1 MTVYMVVAFI
11 ITYLICSVNPAIE
24 ICKLKTGEDIRK
36 LGSGN
41 AGTANAMRVLGKPLG
56 TVVIICDILKVF
68 ISLAIVYVI
77 GKIFKQDISVMLKSV
92 FILAAVIGHCYP
104 IYYKFRGGKGVIVGM
119 TTAFIL
125 DAKTALICMI
135 VGVIVILITRT
146 VAMGTLIGT
155 IVYVVI
161 TIFSVKECVIPVIIA
176 CSIIMFKH
184 RANVKRI
191 LTGTE
196 NKLNFNKEKGE

>member
-1 MTVYMVVAFI
+1 MTIYTVVTFV
-11 ITYLICSVNPAIE
+11 ITYLISSVNPAII

-41 AGTANAMRVLGKPLG
+41 AGTANAIRVLGKPLG

-68 ISLAIVYVI
+68 ISLAIIYVI
-77 GKIFKQDISVMLKSV
+77 CKIFKQDISVMLKSV

-104 IYYKFRGGKGVIVGM
+104 IYYKFKGGKGVIVGM
-119 TTAFIL
+119 TTAFIF
-125 DAKTALICMI
+125 DATTALICMI

-161 TIFSVKECVIPVIIA
+161 TVFYAKECVIPILIA
-176 CSIIMFKH
+176 CFIIMFKH
-184 RANVKRI
+184 RANIKRI
-191 LTGTE
+191 LTRQE
-196 NKLNFNKEKGE
+196 EKIW

>member
-41 AGTANAMRVLGKPLG
+41 AGTANAMRVLGKTLG

-184 RANVKRI
+184 RANIKRI
-191 LTGTE
+191 LTRQE
-196 NKLNFNKEKGE
+196 EKIW

>member
-1 MTVYMVVAFI
+1 MNFYTVCIFI
-11 ITYLICSVNPAIE
+11 ITYLICSINPAII

-184 RANVKRI
+184 RANIKRI
-191 LTGTE
+191 LTRQE
-196 NKLNFNKEKGE
+196 EKIW

>member
-41 AGTANAMRVLGKPLG
+41 AGTANAMRVLGKTLG

-135 VGVIVILITRT
+135 VGVVVILITRT

-184 RANVKRI
+184 RANIKRI
-191 LTGTE
+191 LTRQE
-196 NKLNFNKEKGE
+196 EKIW

>member
-56 TVVIICDILKVF
+56 IVVIICDILKVF

-135 VGVIVILITRT
+135 VGVVVILITRT

-161 TIFSVKECVIPVIIA
+161 TIFSAKECVIPVIIA

-184 RANVKRI
+184 RSNINRI
-191 LTGTE
+191 LTRQE
-196 NKLNFNKEKGE
+196 EKIL

>member
-176 CSIIMFKH
+176 CSIIMLSLIH
-184 RANVKRI
+184 ISEPTRP
-191 LTGTE
+191 
-196 NKLNFNKEKGE
+196 

>member
-41 AGTANAMRVLGKPLG
+41 AGTANAMRVLGKTLG

-92 FILAAVIGHCYP
+92 FILAAIIGHCYP

-184 RANVKRI
+184 RANIKRI
-191 LTGTE
+191 LTRQE
-196 NKLNFNKEKGE
+196 EKIW

>member
-1 MTVYMVVAFI
+1 MVVAFI

-24 ICKLKTGEDIRK
+24 ICKLKPGEDIRK

-184 RANVKRI
+184 RANINRI
-191 LTGTE
+191 LTRQE
-196 NKLNFNKEKGE
+196 EKIW